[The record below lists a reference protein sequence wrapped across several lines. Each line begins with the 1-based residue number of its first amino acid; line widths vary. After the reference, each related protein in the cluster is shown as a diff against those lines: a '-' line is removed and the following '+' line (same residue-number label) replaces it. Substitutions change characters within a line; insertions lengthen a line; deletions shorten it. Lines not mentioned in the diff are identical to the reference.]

1 MVGPAAG
8 ALERRR
14 PAAPDEFAARRA
26 DRVTRHARQERSCV
40 KKLHQAQEIQRP
52 GG

>member
-26 DRVTRHARQERSCV
+26 DRVTRHASGAKLL

>member
-26 DRVTRHARQERSCV
+26 DRRHASGDRTTGA
-40 KKLHQAQEIQRP
+40 KLRRYSE

>member
-1 MVGPAAG
+1 VVGPAAG

-26 DRVTRHARQERSCV
+26 DRRQTRQETGPQERSSGDT
-40 KKLHQAQEIQRP
+40 ARADSR
-52 GG
+52 

>member
-26 DRVTRHARQERSCV
+26 DRVTRQERT
-40 KKLHQAQEIQRP
+40 QEIQR
-52 GG
+52 GRIAL

>member
-14 PAAPDEFAARRA
+14 PAAPDETSLRGVLTV
-26 DRVTRHARQERSCV
+26 VTRHGRQDQRPQERSSGDT
-40 KKLHQAQEIQRP
+40 ARADSR
-52 GG
+52 